1 MADVKG
7 YELLDAALVIFV
19 AQIGEDDDVG
29 DLADRG
35 ERLDRA
41 RHDILPMHLAVEEAV
56 EKRPYSFLGDQ
67 PSGFPF
73 ADGIAETR
81 GIEREVETMSF
92 ADPVRD
98 MAEHVEEY
106 LVAVADETGTAN
118 LCSALTATT
127 SSIGRLLSASAQ
139 PRRTGWS
146 ASGQRNT

>member
-81 GIEREVETMSF
+81 GIEREVETMRF
-92 ADPVRD
+92 ADPVRE

-106 LVAVADETGTAN
+106 LVAVRSEEQ
-118 LCSALTATT
+118 T
-127 SSIGRLLSASAQ
+127 SELQSLM
-139 PRRTGWS
+139 
-146 ASGQRNT
+146 RNSYAVFCIKKK